1 VGAISKCAEC
11 QDGAEDR
18 KKMLTSRCCL
28 WYRCVSLEGVIDRPS
43 DEEIATAAQAAADVF
58 LRAYALELPAAR
70 KTRKRRSSR

>member
-1 VGAISKCAEC
+1 VRRVPGRRRRSQKGAYVAMLHLVPVRL
-11 QDGAEDR
+11 ARRRDR
-18 KKMLTSRCCL
+18 P
-28 WYRCVSLEGVIDRPS
+28 PS